1 MRSLYLLATIFVV
14 NLSLAQEVS
23 FQALLL
29 DKTLTE
35 NADAIIRLDKTDVT
49 LHSYDRMTV
58 HKRFV
63 VTILRKAGGH
73 AIVNYAHYNAG
84 SKLDDLQALVYNSS
98 GKQIEKIKKKDFKD
112 VSAVSG
118 VSLYE
123 DSRVKYFNYT
133 PISYPYTI
141 DFEYSYDT
149 SNTAFMPRW
158 TPVDDYRVSIEKSE
172 YHLSNPGGIKVRK
185 LQKNFEGYPIENT
198 STDNDIMYQLSS
210 LPALKKESLEPSFM
224 QSKPCLLVGL
234 DKFQLAGFDGTGKD
248 WNSLGKW
255 QYDNLLI
262 DKDKLS
268 PNTVAKIGDMVS
280 GIEDPI
286 EKAKI
291 IYKYVQENTRYIS
304 VQLGIGGWMPISADE
319 VDRVKYG
326 DCKGLT
332 NYTKALLKSQGIESF
347 YSVVYAG
354 KGKRNIE
361 KEFASMQGNHVIL
374 NIPNN
379 GKDVWLECTS
389 QTIPFGFLGNFTDDR
404 DVLVITPE
412 GGVIKHTPIYSD
424 DDNKKITKASIV
436 LDQQGNITADV
447 AITSRGITYKG
458 RSALER
464 LPKEKKDK
472 HYKEYWG
479 NINGLTIA
487 EMKSA
492 NNSGSVEYVEN
503 VKIEAQSYASIA
515 GNDMLLKLNAFDAS
529 DFVPDRYR
537 NRKQPF
543 EIARSFENEDF
554 YTIAIPDS
562 YSLSNLPDPIKLDSK
577 FGSYSVNISKN
588 ENDQLLY
595 ERKLLIKKGKYSKDE
610 YEDYRNFRKKV
621 AKNDNLKIVLTK

>member
-1 MRSLYLLATIFVV
+1 MRLYLLIATIFVA
-14 NLSLAQEVS
+14 NISFAQEVS
-23 FQALLL
+23 IQSLLL

-35 NADAIIRLDKTDVT
+35 NADAVIRLDKTDVT
-49 LHSYDRMTV
+49 LHSHNSMTV
-58 HKRFV
+58 SKRFTI
-63 VTILRKAGGH
+63 TILRKAGNH
-73 AIVNYAHYNAG
+73 AIVNYAHYN
-84 SKLDDLQALVYNSS
+84 SSTRLKDLEAVIYNST
-98 GKQIEKIKKKDFKD
+98 GKQIEKIKKKDFRD

-118 VSLYE
+118 GTLYG
-123 DSRVKYFNYT
+123 DSRLKYFEYI

-149 SNTAFMPRW
+149 PNTAFMPRW
-158 TPVDDYRVSIEKSE
+158 SPIEDFRVSIERSE
-172 YHLSNPGGIKVRK
+172 YNLSNPSDIEVREF
-185 LQKNFEGYPIENT
+185 QKNFDGYEIRNESQGKN
-198 STDNDIMYQLSS
+198 LSYS
-210 LPALKKESLEPSFM
+210 VSNLRAVKKEILAPAFN
-224 QSKPCLLVGL
+224 QTKPCLFVAL
-234 DKFQLAGFDGTGKD
+234 DKFRLEGVDGQGAD
-248 WNSLGKW
+248 WTSFGKW
-255 QYDNLLI
+255 QYENLV
-262 DKDKLS
+262 KGRDKL
-268 PNTVAKIGDMVS
+268 PS
-280 GIEDPI
+280 GTIARVEKMLQGVDDPI
-286 EKAKI
+286 EKAKK
-291 IYKYVQENTRYIS
+291 IYQYVQNNTRYIS
-304 VQLGIGGWMPISADE
+304 VQLGIGGWMPISAEE

-332 NYTKALLKSQGIESF
+332 NYTKALLKSQGIESY

-374 NIPNN
+374 NIPTEDE
-379 GKDVWLECTS
+379 DVWLECTS
-389 QTIPFGFLGNFTDDR
+389 QTTPFGFLGNFTDDR

-412 GGVIKHTPIYSD
+412 GGMIKHTPIYSD
-424 DDNKKITKASIV
+424 DDNKKMTRADVV
-436 LDQQGNITADV
+436 LDSQGNITADV
-447 AITSRGITYKG
+447 AITSKGIAYNG

-479 NINGLTIA
+479 NINGLTIT

-503 VKIEAQSYASIA
+503 IKIEAQSYASMA
-515 GNDMLLKLNAFDAS
+515 GNDMLLKVNAFDGS

-543 EIARSFENEDF
+543 EISRGYENEDF
-554 YTIAIPDS
+554 YTIAIPES
-562 YSLSNLPDPIKLDSK
+562 YAISNLPGPIQLVSK
-577 FGSYSVNISKN
+577 FGFYSVNISKN

-610 YEDYRNFRKKV
+610 YEDYRNFRKNV